1 MLSIEHSS
9 HTQGRWGMALF
20 LSRGFAAWM
29 HAWTQA
35 APMQDKNSAASTLV
49 TVASVPLSLPGE
61 VQAQMVSALASMV
74 LDALRK
80 EAA

>member
-1 MLSIEHSS
+1 MLSIEDSAYA
-9 HTQGRWGMALF
+9 QGRWGMALF
-20 LSRGFAAWM
+20 LSRGFDAWM

-35 APMQDKNSAASTLV
+35 APMQDKNSAPSTPVTAASE
-49 TVASVPLSLPGE
+49 SVSLPGE

-74 LDALRK
+74 LDTLRR